1 MLIFTVDSNAVM
13 EKGPYLNVTRSS
25 GRKLKIDRTSR
36 AVFVDC
42 HAKGELKGFKS
53 GEKAGQ

>member
-1 MLIFTVDSNAVM
+1 M
-13 EKGPYLNVTRSS
+13 EKGPYLNVARAS

-36 AVFVDC
+36 AAFVDC
-42 HAKGELKGFKS
+42 HAKGELKGFKG